1 MWGQE
6 SEDAFRFAQVGP
18 GVEVGRV
25 EFQVAEGA
33 YGPVA
38 RGGDVLD
45 RDGRTGVDGMGD
57 LADVAV
63 RQVLR
68 VSGDDL
74 LRVRRERHPAGARG
88 AEGRGQQT
96 PPVPPPPGAPPPP
109 HV

>member
-1 MWGQE
+1 MDAGE
-6 SEDAFRFAQVGP
+6 SADPFGFTQVAP

-57 LADVAV
+57 LALVPG
-63 RQVLR
+63 RR
-68 VSGDDL
+68 RSGDPSGL
-74 LRVRRERHPAGARG
+74 I
-88 AEGRGQQT
+88 T
-96 PPVPPPPGAPPPP
+96 
-109 HV
+109 